1 MLASTTRALFDT
13 AILLPFGLANLFN
26 LSHQLLFGLP
36 PDLNDGIHIFGCGAH
51 RVEIGL
57 MVSLSRRNEIAQHGT
72 VPGDG
77 ERASTFEVPR
87 QFLSKLA
94 DTNFFSFQFAY
105 LVYTIARLPVV
116 LTSQRSARTLMTN
129 QQSGKGSPMAPQ

>member
-36 PDLNDGIHIFGCGAH
+36 PDLYDGIHIFGCGAH

-116 LTSQRSARTLMTN
+116 LN
-129 QQSGKGSPMAPQ
+129 